1 MCRKAFTM
9 FDKDGT
15 GTIDVRELKTAL
27 IALGQQPTDE
37 ELFVMISQA
46 SFRSP
51 RHIYGSLRETKS
63 CCTHV
68 HSLQTRDI
76 HSRSCVCNCR

>member
-27 IALGQQPTDE
+27 IALGQQPSDE
-37 ELFVMISQA
+37 ELFVMISQVSWTLSIA
-46 SFRSP
+46 V
-51 RHIYGSLRETKS
+51 Y
-63 CCTHV
+63 CTCAGFQCHV
-68 HSLQTRDI
+68 
-76 HSRSCVCNCR
+76 VYM

>member
-1 MCRKAFTM
+1 MSNNTNIANMAPLSEEELDMCRKAFTM

-46 SFRSP
+46 SGCIP
-51 RHIYGSLRETKS
+51 
-63 CCTHV
+63 
-68 HSLQTRDI
+68 
-76 HSRSCVCNCR
+76 

>member
-1 MCRKAFTM
+1 MSSNTNISNMAPLSEEELDMCRKAFTM

-37 ELFVMISQA
+37 ELFVMISQV
-46 SFRSP
+46 S
-51 RHIYGSLRETKS
+51 
-63 CCTHV
+63 
-68 HSLQTRDI
+68 
-76 HSRSCVCNCR
+76 